1 VPYYDVQNTTNSE
14 QSYWTT
20 QNGTAS
26 PIVINDGKSVFEG
39 SKEIGFRTR
48 LPKGERVVGVPD
60 NVADP
65 YSYFTSL
72 NDWKKRT
79 LTGDFLIGGIM
90 PDKGHPW
97 ELRKHTRTGTRLSFS
112 RMAGSQLQT
121 FVNTALAFSSG
132 GRTYTSFPSVP
143 TSTLSNF
150 GATWY
155 ARLATKPGEVSLAT
169 ILGEVSLEK
178 LPSLLPQS
186 FKKGVWDL
194 KGVGGDYLNVQFGW
208 EPLLASIRDVAIG
221 LMAISNGLFGPVGRV
236 HRYFGE
242 EPVTASTSGSWSGTI
257 SVDVGRR
264 IPSTFTSIASYG
276 TGTTVSGIL
285 TGEGTYGSK
294 TMTRRWFEGNFIF
307 VPKAG
312 FDPKKYQDR
321 FDALFDTEITP
332 SVLWE
337 LAPWSWLVDWYA
349 DIGSAIRGMETAFS
363 NRVMSEYAYAM
374 EEVVEDHYFSAKN
387 LRDPFGGSYQGPKTY
402 YSHSTTT
409 VKRRIRANPFGFTLG
424 VNGGLNTSQL
434 SILAALGLTKVRV

>member
-1 VPYYDVQNTTNSE
+1 
-14 QSYWTT
+14 
-20 QNGTAS
+20 
-26 PIVINDGKSVFEG
+26 
-39 SKEIGFRTR
+39 
-48 LPKGERVVGVPD
+48 
-60 NVADP
+60 
-65 YSYFTSL
+65 
-72 NDWKKRT
+72 
-79 LTGDFLIGGIM
+79 
-90 PDKGHPW
+90 
-97 ELRKHTRTGTRLSFS
+97 
-112 RMAGSQLQT
+112 
-121 FVNTALAFSSG
+121 
-132 GRTYTSFPSVP
+132 
-143 TSTLSNF
+143 
-150 GATWY
+150 
-155 ARLATKPGEVSLAT
+155 
-169 ILGEVSLEK
+169 
-178 LPSLLPQS
+178 
-186 FKKGVWDL
+186 L

-264 IPSTFTSIASYG
+264 IPPTFTSIAKYG
-276 TGTTVSGIL
+276 SGTTVSGIIS
-285 TGEGTYGSK
+285 GEGTYGSK